1 MAELT
6 KDYINNFIKPNFYL
20 LQNVLTFLLPSRKK
34 QLGFLNNRINV
45 AKKKLS
51 VGSTVDHVHHLVEWE
66 SLHIERMFLTYLLSE
81 EMGTYF
87 EAMTNHYKGDIIRT
101 VLSTES
107 YNYANEFYQLAKQR
121 KRDFFSRLMMYPYIP
136 ELRAAF
142 NMPED
147 PELVALINKVINVS
161 CNYLW
166 YEKNKIQCFREKY
179 KGVYNS
185 YKHGMSILYNMRS
198 DLKVNLKDGSEL
210 SGFSNAPLVLKI
222 RINRKRSIT
231 QEQWIQL
238 FDFQT
243 IEEDTIKTFSGIYSL
258 FHEIVRKRIAFLLD
272 LIESHQYDSSS
283 QSYVPYKNVKIS
295 MRVFNLSEISSDDIK
310 ILQEKYGLILD
321 QTKQ

>member
-34 QLGFLNNRINV
+34 QLEFLNNRINV

-121 KRDFFSRLMMYPYIP
+121 KRDFFSRLMMYPFIP

-142 NMPED
+142 NLPKN
-147 PELVALINKVINVS
+147 PQFVSLINKVINIS

-166 YEKNKIQCFREKY
+166 DKKEKIRGFRERY
-179 KGVYNS
+179 KGGYNS
-185 YKHGMSILYNMRS
+185 YKHGMSILYNMKS
-198 DLKVNLKDGSEL
+198 DVRMSIEGGGKII
-210 SGFSNAPLVLKI
+210 GFSNGPLVLNI
-222 RINRKRSIT
+222 RIDRKHSIT
-231 QEQWIQL
+231 QEQWQQL
-238 FDFQT
+238 ADFES
-243 IEEDTIKTFSGIYSL
+243 IEKELINIFNIIYSL
-258 FHEIVRKRIAFLLD
+258 FYIAVRKRIDFLLD
-272 LIESHQYDSSS
+272 LLEAHQYDSSS
-283 QSYVPYKNVKIS
+283 QSYVPYKNVNFS
-295 MRVFNLSEISSDDIK
+295 MRIFNLSAISRDDIK
-310 ILQEKYGLILD
+310 ILQEKYGFILEETD
-321 QTKQ
+321 Q